1 MEIIL
6 GKNRDGAQG
15 TVRSSAEMA
24 YYRVRDIKKDFESQN
39 R

>member
-15 TVRSSAEMA
+15 TVRSSAEME
-24 YYRVRDIKKDFESQN
+24 YFRVRDIKNKY
-39 R
+39 